1 MERSFKAEMVHTR
14 FIKTEESGLDAR
26 GYIEEG
32 ESQIE
37 KSGVITHACNPTLG
51 KLRQKDW

>member
-14 FIKTEESGLDAR
+14 FIGAEESELDAW
-26 GYIEEG
+26 GYTEEG

-37 KSGVITHACNPTLG
+37 KSGVVSHACKPTLG